1 MLYLKILVT
10 AGRFSGIW
18 HYPWL
23 SLSWLLPQ
31 SQLKRSSSIEWYL
44 HSHASLWVRAAWFCI
59 YCESRFLFQIEITIL
74 QRFCK
79 ITYSHLILLKMFN
92 LNKLIFD
99 WMIQWLIHSACFITE
114 WSALLKDSMTTF
126 LAAHCNLQTLF
137 EAKMTFKRWFA
148 PFWSLSDTSVLIS

>member
-1 MLYLKILVT
+1 MFSLLALITRLRGTRARGKKRGRGKTEKWDSPLDFFIDGLGMGSDWALQNMVLLKISMKHEFMLYLKILVT

-31 SQLKRSSSIEWYL
+31 SQLKRSSPIEWYL
-44 HSHASLWVRAAWFCI
+44 HSHASLWVRAAWICI

-79 ITYSHLILLKMFN
+79 ITYNHLILLKMF
-92 LNKLIFD
+92 
-99 WMIQWLIHSACFITE
+99 T
-114 WSALLKDSMTTF
+114 
-126 LAAHCNLQTLF
+126 
-137 EAKMTFKRWFA
+137 
-148 PFWSLSDTSVLIS
+148 